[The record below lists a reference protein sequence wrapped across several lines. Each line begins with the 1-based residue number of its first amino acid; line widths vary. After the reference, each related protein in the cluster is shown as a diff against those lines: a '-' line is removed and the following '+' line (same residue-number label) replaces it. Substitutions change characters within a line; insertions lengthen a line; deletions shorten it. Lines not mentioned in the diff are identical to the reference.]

1 VIALAEIDSLGRR
14 NTIVRAAQAQK
25 AITAPMLTTTSIR
38 PPVVAALVYPRTSA
52 KAENGA
58 RMAKNHAAPMLGRS
72 TTGLSPD
79 PELAACLEML
89 ILPVMMFP
97 WNERA
102 SASARGSRR

>member
-14 NTIVRAAQAQK
+14 NTMVRAAQAQK
-25 AITAPMLTTTSIR
+25 TITAPMPTTTPIR
-38 PPVVAALVYPRTSA
+38 PPVVAAPVYPRTSA
-52 KAENGA
+52 KAKNGV
-58 RMAKNHAAPMLGRS
+58 RNAKNHAVPVLGRS

-79 PELAACLEML
+79 PELTACLEML

-102 SASARGSRR
+102 SASARGSHR